1 MPAFEHHEE
10 ISNTDVSKRNIKQQ
24 TIHFAL
30 NFFWKHTP
38 RLPKYVVR
46 KLFFSPDSYRTRP
59 LEEAYLE
66 KSIEFETLV
75 HEKRIKC
82 WKWGTGPGILLA
94 HGWNGRGI
102 QMYAFIDPLVEA
114 GYTVYAF
121 DAPGHGKSP
130 GRISSYF
137 EYSDVIRT
145 FFRHASTFN
154 IRGVIAHSLGASAVL
169 NGMEKEKF
177 FLDAVLISPAL
188 RLYQTLYKLF
198 LLYGFPIPI
207 LHALIREFEEQFGY
221 DLKVD
226 NPDKLLPHISKD
238 LLIIHD
244 KQDKT
249 IPYEDSLKAS
259 RQFPKITLHETSG
272 LGHKKVL
279 FDKTTV
285 EFVTDHLCK
294 KLRSIPTINHKHSG
308 NGHHDRQTKKIRQL
322 YVSADCENRLNMFF
336 ECHHYQKDF
345 IEIEK
350 NEADI
355 KKTIFS
361 NDQKKDK

>member
-1 MPAFEHHEE
+1 M
-10 ISNTDVSKRNIKQQ
+10 
-24 TIHFAL
+24 
-30 NFFWKHTP
+30 
-38 RLPKYVVR
+38 
-46 KLFFSPDSYRTRP
+46 FFSPVSYRTRP

-66 KSIEFETLV
+66 NSIEFDIPV

-82 WKWGTGPGILLA
+82 WKWGAGPGILLA

-102 QMYAFIDPLVEA
+102 QMHAFIDPFIEA

-145 FFRHASTFN
+145 FLRQAGTFN

-177 FLDAVLISPAL
+177 FLEAVLISPAL
-188 RLYQTLYKLF
+188 RLYQILYKLF
-198 LLYGFPIPI
+198 LVYGFPLPI

-221 DLKVD
+221 DMKVD

-244 KQDKT
+244 KQDRT
-249 IPYEDSLKAS
+249 VPYEDSLKAS
-259 RQFPKITLHETSG
+259 KQFPKITLHTTLG

-279 FDKTTV
+279 FDETTV
-285 EFVTDHLCK
+285 KFVTDHLCK
-294 KLRSIPTINHKHSG
+294 KIGLAPALKYP
-308 NGHHDRQTKKIRQL
+308 Q
-322 YVSADCENRLNMFF
+322 
-336 ECHHYQKDF
+336 
-345 IEIEK
+345 
-350 NEADI
+350 
-355 KKTIFS
+355 
-361 NDQKKDK
+361 